1 VAQPEFVPV
10 AEVDEVRAG
19 EKLPPAD
26 RWLASRAGEVVGN
39 PMPEGDGFGSQ
50 GPDQGYALF
59 LAKRFADKLEL
70 VEGEHKADVLAGGL
84 GVATKRASIFG
95 RGPVIYDLEVAFT
108 VWGYLGGASTAVVQK
123 RVGLFAEAAHHYW
136 KRRAIA
142 DAVPESTLRMTPAL
156 VKAAMANGTQLLNLP
171 A

>member
-1 VAQPEFVPV
+1 MAQPEFVPISEIDAV
-10 AEVDEVRAG
+10 RPSEVV
-19 EKLPPAD
+19 PPAKS
-26 RWLASRAGEVVGN
+26 WLATRPGEVIGQAQ
-39 PMPEGDGFGSQ
+39 PDGDGFGNQ

-59 LAKRFADKLEL
+59 LAKRFTDKLEL
-70 VEGEHKADVLAGGL
+70 VEGEHKADVVAGCL

-95 RGPVIYDLEVAFT
+95 RAPVIYDWEIAFT
-108 VWGYLGGASTAVVQK
+108 VWGYLGGASTSVVQK

-142 DAVPESTLRMTPAL
+142 DAVPESTLRMTPQM
-156 VKAAMANGTQLLNLP
+156 VRAAMSSGQELL

>member
-10 AEVDEVRAG
+10 PVLDEVRAA
-19 EKLPPAD
+19 EKVPPSGQWWAE
-26 RWLASRAGEVVGN
+26 RPGEVVGN
-39 PMPEGDGFGSQ
+39 PQPDGDGFGSQ

-70 VEGEHKADVLAGGL
+70 VEGEHKADVIAGCL
-84 GVATKRASIFG
+84 GVATKRASLFG
-95 RGPVIYDLEVAFT
+95 RGPVVYDLEIAFT
-108 VWGYLGGASTAVVQK
+108 IWGYLGGAPTVVVQK
-123 RVGLFAEAAHHYW
+123 RCELFAEAAHHYW

-156 VKAAMANGTQLLNLP
+156 VRAAMASGTELLSL
-171 A
+171 